1 MIEGRWQEIERL
13 YHAAL
18 ERAPGERARFVAEA
32 CGGDRS
38 LQKEVESLLARDASD
53 PNALL
58 NRPAVSNANSP
69 APGMRLGPYEI
80 ESRLGSGGMGE
91 VWRARDTRLGRYVA
105 IKTARGGFGERF
117 EREARTIAALNHP
130 NICTI
135 HDAGEQDGIRYIA
148 MELLEGGTL
157 QERIGGHPLAPADAV
172 PIALL
177 AAAGLETAHAKG
189 IVHRDIKPANLFLT
203 SDGQVKI
210 MDFGLAKFTPE
221 SPCVDSQDET
231 VAFGEAALTMPGTA
245 VGTVAYMSPEQARG
259 EALDARSD
267 IFSFGAVLFEML
279 TGVRAFRGKTLA
291 SQFDA
296 ILHQQLPPVRSLAP
310 PVSAELERVVAK
322 ATEKDRGLRYQTVA
336 EMRQDLKRIQLHS
349 AATGKRK
356 PPLKRIARWLW
367 PVAAVL
373 GLAGI
378 AGGVF
383 WKTHSGAGPIRSIAV
398 LPLETISANSEEY
411 FTDGMTAELI
421 EAMMRIHGWRIISRT
436 SAMQYKNAHKSL
448 PRIAR
453 ELGVD
458 AVVEGTVE
466 RSGDRV
472 RISARLIRVGA
483 GEENLWAQSFDRD
496 VRDVLDLQA
505 DVALSIANQI
515 KVSLTPREQGQ
526 LAQRHPLDP
535 AVLDL
540 YLRGRASMDAGT
552 EDGIRKAMTF
562 FEQALAR
569 DPSYAPAEAALAL
582 AYGALTPDFEQPK
595 DVMPKSRE
603 HAQRAIDLSGDTLA
617 EADTALA
624 AVMLRFD
631 WDWTGAERELRHAL
645 DLNPNSADAHDW
657 YGGYYMALSMHDQAI
672 AEAEL
677 AHKLDPVSY
686 PIYTDYLDALV
697 VARQYERAIA
707 ECRRAVALY
716 PGFAYGYAWLGMAY
730 MLNGQ
735 PQEAVKAAQSAYR
748 LDQHVTI
755 TTFLAIAQAAA
766 GNTAEA
772 KRLADMLDQK
782 ARSRYVCAY
791 EVAGVHLALGER
803 DKAVQLLRQGEKE
816 RCDCQILLRSEP
828 WMDGMRK
835 DPNYNRFIQNIGYP
849 PK

>member
-1 MIEGRWQEIERL
+1 MSL
-13 YHAAL
+13 S
-18 ERAPGERARFVAEA
+18 PG
-32 CGGDRS
+32 S
-38 LQKEVESLLARDASD
+38 K
-53 PNALL
+53 
-58 NRPAVSNANSP
+58 
-69 APGMRLGPYEI
+69 LGPYEI
-80 ESRLGSGGMGE
+80 LAAIGAGGMGE
-91 VWRARDTRLGRYVA
+91 VYEARDSRLGRRVA
-105 IKTARGGFGERF
+105 IKTALGGFGERF
-117 EREARTIAALNHP
+117 GHEARTIAALNHP

-135 HDAGEQDGIRYIA
+135 HDVGEQDGIRYIA

-172 PIALL
+172 EIALL

-189 IVHRDIKPANLFLT
+189 IVHRDIKPANIFLT

-221 SPCVDSQDET
+221 SPNANSQDET
-231 VAFGEAALTMPGTA
+231 IALGERALTMAGTA

-259 EALDARSD
+259 EPLDARSD

-291 SQFDA
+291 AQFDA
-296 ILHQQLPPVRSLAP
+296 ILHQPLPPVRTLAP
-310 PVSAELERVVAK
+310 SVSAELERVVAK
-322 ATEKDRGLRYQTVA
+322 ATEKDRGLRYQTVS
-336 EMRQDLKRIQLHS
+336 EMRQDLKQIQPHS
-349 AATGKRK
+349 ATPQKRK

-367 PVAAVL
+367 PVVAAL

-383 WKTHSGAGPIRSIAV
+383 WKFHSGTAPIRSIAV
-398 LPLETISANSEEY
+398 LPLETISAGSGDY

-421 EAMMRIHGWRIISRT
+421 DAMMRIHGWRIISRT
-436 SAMQYKNAHKSL
+436 SAMQYKNAHKGL
-448 PRIAR
+448 PTIAR

-458 AVVEGTVE
+458 AVVEGTVQ
-466 RSGDRV
+466 RFGDRV

-483 GEENLWAQSFDRD
+483 NEENLWQQSFDRD

-505 DVALSIANQI
+505 DVARSIADEI
-515 KVSLTPREQGQ
+515 KVSLTPRERGQ
-526 LAQRHPLDP
+526 LAQRHPVDP

-552 EDGIRKAMTF
+552 EEGIRKAIDL
-562 FEQALAR
+562 FEQALAHDR
-569 DPSYAPAEAALAL
+569 SYAPAEAALAL
-582 AYGALTPDFEQPK
+582 AYGALTPDFEKPK

-603 HAQRAIDLSGDTLA
+603 HAQRAIDLSDDTLA
-617 EADTALA
+617 EADTAMA

-631 WDWTGAERELRHAL
+631 WDWTGAERELKHAL
-645 DLNPNSADAHDW
+645 ELNPNSADAHDW
-657 YGGYYMALSMHDQAI
+657 YGGYFMTLSMHDQAI
-672 AEAEL
+672 AEAGL
-677 AHKLDPVSY
+677 AHQLDPVSY
-686 PIYTDYLDALV
+686 PIYSDFLNTLI

-707 ECRRAVALY
+707 ECRRAIALY
-716 PGFAYGYAWLGMAY
+716 PDFAYGYAWLGMAY

-735 PQEAVKAAQSAYR
+735 AQEAVKAAQDAYR

-755 TTFLAIAQAAA
+755 TTFLAMAQAAA

-772 KRLADMLDQK
+772 KRLTDMLDKK
-782 ARSRYVCAY
+782 ASSRYVCAY
-791 EVAGVHLALGER
+791 EVAGVHLALGEH

-828 WMDGMRK
+828 WMDGIRR
-835 DPNYNRFIQNIGYP
+835 DPDYNRFIQNIGYP
-849 PK
+849 AK